1 MVQKH
6 IEITEGIV
14 RADYEYWVGKYM
26 DRFYENLE
34 KQHFTG
40 IRCPSCNKVYFPPRK
55 VCGDCFKTIPLDDAN
70 WVDLETTG
78 TLVNFT
84 ATNQEVSERR
94 KKKSEKTTVI
104 GLIKIDGS
112 DTAIVYPILDVQE
125 SDVSIGMKLE
135 VEWNKK
141 LTGSPD
147 DIKGFKPAGGT

>member
-26 DRFYENLE
+26 DKFYENLE
-34 KQHFTG
+34 KQQLTG
-40 IRCPSCNKVYFPPRK
+40 IRCPSCNKIYLPPRK
-55 VCGDCFKTIPLDDAN
+55 VCGDCFKTIPMEDAN
-70 WVDLETTG
+70 WVDLATTG

-84 ATNQEVSERR
+84 ATKYSVSERR
-94 KKKSEKTTVI
+94 KKKGEKTTFI

-112 DTAIVYPILDVQE
+112 DTAIMYPILDAQE
-125 SDVSIGMKLE
+125 SDISIGMKVE
-135 VEWNKK
+135 VVWDTKP
-141 LTGSPD
+141 TGSPE